1 LDQERYPVYTAQT
14 LEIDSASEL
23 LRSIPHVSSLN
34 CHEINENNYRVK
46 KVRGKIKPAISARNA
61 ALPLREN
68 EAFSTQRAFFQ
79 IIDQRICRRFFASS
93 SCVQQS
99 HSRRLR
105 SSVPQFV

>member
-1 LDQERYPVYTAQT
+1 MTTFGPRKIPDLYRTT
-14 LEIDSASEL
+14 LAIDSAREL
-23 LRSIPHVSSLN
+23 LRSIRHVSSLK
-34 CHEINENNYRVK
+34 CHEINGNNYRVK
-46 KVRGKIKPAISARNA
+46 KVRGKTKPAISARNA

-99 HSRRLR
+99 
-105 SSVPQFV
+105 